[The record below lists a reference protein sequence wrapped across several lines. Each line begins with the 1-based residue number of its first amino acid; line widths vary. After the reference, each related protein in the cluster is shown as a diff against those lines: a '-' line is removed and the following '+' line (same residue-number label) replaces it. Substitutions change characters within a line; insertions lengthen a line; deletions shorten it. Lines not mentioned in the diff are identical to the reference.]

1 MNNPV
6 IYQRDTATGNFG
18 NPDNFLPVANHQ
30 LYARIL
36 RLWFLDDQAGDW
48 HGKCAMEGIVRDV
61 IYPDQALVWC

>member
-36 RLWFLDDQAGDW
+36 RLSHLDHHVSMAIDGP
-48 HGKCAMEGIVRDV
+48 KLREIVAEV
-61 IYPDQALVWC
+61 IYSDRTLVWC